1 MFEVE
6 KPRRFH
12 YEPRFYDPE
21 KEKWEAL
28 KKKYAPGV
36 RADIQEH
43 GDRDIQE
50 PVGDPVSGPTV
61 SGTVSGQTVSGSEE
75 GLEYFEGRLRELD
88 REKREASARLT
99 WRDLFRRRE
108 MPKFEYQPRFGSGGM
123 RGTDIEHTP
132 QSLRAVDS
140 TRSSTF
146 GSPNLGEQLGGDEL
160 VRKYG
165 APRHK
170 IKIRRRFDIAD
181 SDYMKPIPGT
191 KIILYT
197 GIVCLL
203 LAVIFLF

>member
-28 KKKYAPGV
+28 KKKYAIEKEKEEK
-36 RADIQEH
+36 RKESK
-43 GDRDIQE
+43 E
-50 PVGDPVSGPTV
+50 
-61 SGTVSGQTVSGSEE
+61 SETE
-75 GLEYFEGRLRELD
+75 GGELDYFEQRVRELD
-88 REKREASARLT
+88 RQKREESSRLT
-99 WRDLFRRRE
+99 WRDLFRKRE
-108 MPKFEYQPRFGSGGM
+108 MPKFEYRPRFQEKPVIPEDPGNPEDSGNA
-123 RGTDIEHTP
+123 E
-132 QSLRAVDS
+132 DS
-140 TRSSTF
+140 DT
-146 GSPNLGEQLGGDEL
+146 L
-160 VRKYG
+160 VQKYS

-181 SDYMKPIPGT
+181 TDYMKPISGT

-203 LAVIFLF
+203 LAIIFLL

>member
-28 KKKYAPGV
+28 KKKYAIEQEPGV
-36 RADIQEH
+36 RADIQE
-43 GDRDIQE
+43 
-50 PVGDPVSGPTV
+50 PVGKATGTEATDSVSEPTI
-61 SGTVSGQTVSGSEE
+61 SSEE
-75 GLEYFEGRLRELD
+75 TGLDYFENRLRDLD
-88 REKREASARLT
+88 RQKREASSRLT
-99 WRDLFRRRE
+99 WRDLFRKRE
-108 MPKFEYQPRFGSGGM
+108 MPRFEYRPRFSPEGM
-123 RGTDIEHTP
+123 RNEELEIRNDGTE
-132 QSLRAVDS
+132 
-140 TRSSTF
+140 
-146 GSPNLGEQLGGDEL
+146 DEL
-160 VRKYG
+160 VQKY
-165 APRHK
+165 ATPRHR

-203 LAVIFLF
+203 LAVIFLL

>member
-43 GDRDIQE
+43 GDRADNQE

-61 SGTVSGQTVSGSEE
+61 SGTEE

-108 MPKFEYQPRFGSGGM
+108 MPRFEYQPRFSPVSGQTVSSTQPVGKAT
-123 RGTDIEHTP
+123 GTDATGTDATGTEG
-132 QSLRAVDS
+132 A
-140 TRSSTF
+140 
-146 GSPNLGEQLGGDEL
+146 EL
-160 VRKYG
+160 VKKYG

-203 LAVIFLF
+203 LVVIFLF

>member
-28 KKKYAPGV
+28 KKKYAIEHGD

-50 PVGDPVSGPTV
+50 PVGDATGTDAT
-61 SGTVSGQTVSGSEE
+61 GTVSGQTVSSSEE

-108 MPKFEYQPRFGSGGM
+108 MPRFEYQPRFGPVSGQTVSSTQPVGDAT
-123 RGTDIEHTP
+123 GTDATGTEG
-132 QSLRAVDS
+132 A
-140 TRSSTF
+140 
-146 GSPNLGEQLGGDEL
+146 EL
-160 VRKYG
+160 VKKYG

>member
-28 KKKYAPGV
+28 KKKYAIEKEKEQ
-36 RADIQEH
+36 ATAH
-43 GDRDIQE
+43 SSATAGDTSPNAGEE
-50 PVGDPVSGPTV
+50 PEDVGLD
-61 SGTVSGQTVSGSEE
+61 
-75 GLEYFEGRLRELD
+75 YFEQRVRELD
-88 REKREASARLT
+88 RQKRETSSRLT
-99 WRDLFRRRE
+99 WRDLFRKRE
-108 MPKFEYQPRFGSGGM
+108 MPKFEYQPRFQEKPMSSESPENP
-123 RGTDIEHTP
+123 DALVQKYSTP
-132 QSLRAVDS
+132 
-140 TRSSTF
+140 
-146 GSPNLGEQLGGDEL
+146 
-160 VRKYG
+160 K
-165 APRHK
+165 HK

-203 LAVIFLF
+203 LAVIILL